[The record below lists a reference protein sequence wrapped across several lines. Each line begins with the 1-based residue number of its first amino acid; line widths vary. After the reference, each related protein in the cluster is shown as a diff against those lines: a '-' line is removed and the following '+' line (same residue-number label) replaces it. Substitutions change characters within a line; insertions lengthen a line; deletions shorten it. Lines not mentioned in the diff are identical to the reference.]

1 METIIEQQRRYQEER
16 ERLEDAMT
24 QEYLLKKVTQKEQI
38 NSDYRVQMLLSRHS
52 QVSDKL
58 GNLYEDMDGLRKEE
72 IQAISGPNE
81 FAEFYGRLRMLKQY
95 HRKFPNEVSEPMTME
110 FMRLK
115 EAREKPIDEQEFL
128 ADFSDEEGLGRYL
141 DLHEA
146 YTQFYN
152 LKGIDQCDYLTY
164 LVTFD
169 RLFDI
174 PKEKKMQDYRKY
186 LDTLLEYLYYFISRT
201 KPLMNLDKEIEEVKV
216 DFEAKYEAGTLP
228 GWPKEAGSALA
239 HSGAHLDLSAFS
251 SAEELMSLGLD
262 RLKQGL
268 QALSM
273 KCGGTL
279 DERAKRLF
287 STKGVPL
294 DQLDQGMFAKSRAKG
309 KGVDNAKKQK
319 EVAAQEAQIYK
330 LVELL
335 SEERAATRENVE
347 RKQAR
352 TAEELEEEDEADNV
366 NEDSDDED
374 EQVLYNP
381 KNLPLGWDGK
391 PIPYWL
397 FKLHGL
403 NLYFKCEICGN
414 HKYRGPKAFQR
425 HFAEWRHA
433 HGMRVLG
440 IPNTAHF
447 ANVTEI
453 DDAIALWDKLKDF
466 KASERFSADQE
477 EEFEDNMG
485 NVVNKKTYSDL
496 IKQGLL

>member
-1 METIIEQQRRYQEER
+1 
-16 ERLEDAMT
+16 
-24 QEYLLKKVTQKEQI
+24 
-38 NSDYRVQMLLSRHS
+38 
-52 QVSDKL
+52 
-58 GNLYEDMDGLRKEE
+58 
-72 IQAISGPNE
+72 
-81 FAEFYGRLRMLKQY
+81 
-95 HRKFPNEVSEPMTME
+95 
-110 FMRLK
+110 
-115 EAREKPIDEQEFL
+115 
-128 ADFSDEEGLGRYL
+128 
-141 DLHEA
+141 
-146 YTQFYN
+146 
-152 LKGIDQCDYLTY
+152 
-164 LVTFD
+164 
-169 RLFDI
+169 
-174 PKEKKMQDYRKY
+174 
-186 LDTLLEYLYYFISRT
+186 
-201 KPLMNLDKEIEEVKV
+201 
-216 DFEAKYEAGTLP
+216 
-228 GWPKEAGSALA
+228 
-239 HSGAHLDLSAFS
+239 
-251 SAEELMSLGLD
+251 
-262 RLKQGL
+262 
-268 QALSM
+268 
-273 KCGGTL
+273 
-279 DERAKRLF
+279 
-287 STKGVPL
+287 
-294 DQLDQGMFAKSRAKG
+294 
-309 KGVDNAKKQK
+309 
-319 EVAAQEAQIYK
+319 
-330 LVELL
+330 
-335 SEERAATRENVE
+335 VE